1 MSENKQH
8 HNRTVEQEDLFSQK
22 ENDKTLS
29 IQKDEDGNT
38 NGHVRI
44 AHDLNNRTDADKM
57 LHEARD
63 KYHNLFMELKD
74 TIYESTPEGKFVELN
89 PAGMELFGIKSLD
102 ELKNIDIAKDIYI
115 NSGDRTKALE
125 ELEKKGFTKDYEI
138 NIRRLTGEVLTVL
151 ETSMAVKD
159 KNGKIIA
166 LRGILRDITES
177 KKNEGKLKQLVER
190 LEYVNNQLKESEEE
204 LKNTNASKD
213 RFFSIIAHD
222 LRSPFSSLLS
232 FSEFLVEDIE
242 ELSKD
247 EIKSF
252 AGKINEAARSVF
264 NLLENLLQWSRIQ
277 SGKMPYQPSS
287 FNLSYKVNQV
297 IALLKNNSDHKK
309 IKIIND
315 AATNAVVFADDDMIF
330 SVIQNL
336 LSNAIKFTNE
346 GGAIVIRSNTLEND
360 IEISITDNGV
370 GIKEEDLAKLFRID
384 AQHTTY
390 GTCDEKGS
398 GLGLILCKEMIERNR
413 GKIWVTSKVGE
424 GTTFTFTLPKS

>member
-1 MSENKQH
+1 MNENKQH
-8 HNRTVEQEDLFSQK
+8 YNRTGKQEDPSSQTGK
-22 ENDKTLS
+22 DKIA
-29 IQKDEDGNT
+29 IQKNVDGNI
-38 NGHVRI
+38 NGLVTDRI
-44 AHDLNNRTDADKM
+44 EADKM
-57 LHEARD
+57 LSEARD

-89 PAGMELFGIKSLD
+89 PAGMEMFGIKSLD

-115 NSGDRTKALE
+115 NSDDRAKALSE
-125 ELEKKGFTKDYEI
+125 FEKKGFIKDYEI

-159 KNGKIIA
+159 KDGKIISM
-166 LRGILRDITES
+166 RGILRDITER
-177 KKNEGKLKQLVER
+177 KKNEGKLKQLIER

-222 LRSPFSSLLS
+222 LRSPFSSLLN
-232 FSEFLVEDIE
+232 FSEFLIEDID

-252 AGKINEAARSVF
+252 AGKINEAARIVF
-264 NLLENLLQWSRIQ
+264 SLLENLLQWSRIQ

-287 FNLSYKVNQV
+287 FNIFYKINQV
-297 IALLKNNSDHKK
+297 ITLLNNNSDNKK

-315 AATNAVVFADDDMIF
+315 VAANAIVFADNDMVF

-346 GGAIVIRSNTLEND
+346 GGIIIIRSNSLEND

-370 GIKEEDLAKLFRID
+370 GIKEEDLTKLFRID
-384 AQHTTY
+384 IQYTTY
-390 GTCDEKGS
+390 GTRDEKGS

-413 GKIWVTSKVGE
+413 GKISVTSKHSE